1 MTTQVQAGGMVNTTL
16 MGGGALLVAGLGLA
30 LANLMM
36 SGHASF
42 NTGSDSVTWGL
53 PVVNYV
59 FFALASTGLTLVS
72 SLAMTFG
79 NKAFYPIAKRC
90 VYLSLVTLVA
100 GFASLA
106 LELGHPFRMLV
117 AIPFNFQVNS
127 PLNWMGVFYAV
138 FLVLGVLKFMKL
150 QSGDWDSTSSRQLG
164 IAALV
169 TECLAAGMLGM
180 AFGAMAMRP
189 MWYGTLVPL
198 YFLLTAACTGGAFA
212 LLMTYLSYG
221 SEAAMPEKVRALVQG
236 PLPAALAAVLGFTI
250 LVMGYQTVIGL
261 WSNADGM
268 QVWDYTV
275 GRAWFWI
282 ETAALLAAFY
292 LLASRKSLMAAA
304 VLVILGLFINRYEYV
319 IGGQLVPL
327 FKGSWIPGLIN
338 YTPSLTEWMLTV
350 MAFGIVLAGWAW
362 GERSLDLAAA
372 PGEQ

>member
-1 MTTQVQAGGMVNTTL
+1 MTTQVQSGGMVNTTL
-16 MGGGALLVAGLGLA
+16 MGGGALLVVGLGLA
-30 LANLMM
+30 LANLMTG
-36 SGHASF
+36 GHASF
-42 NTGSDSVTWGL
+42 NSGSDGVTWGL

-59 FFALASTGLTLVS
+59 YFALTSTGLTLVA
-72 SLAMTFG
+72 SLALTFG

-90 VYLSLVTLVA
+90 VFLSLITLVA

-106 LELGHPFRMLV
+106 LELGHPFRMLFAV
-117 AIPFNFQVNS
+117 PLNFQVNS

-150 QSGDWDSTSSRQLG
+150 HANDWDSDTSKKVGL
-164 IAALV
+164 AALV
-169 TECLAAGMLGM
+169 TECLAGGMLGM

-212 LLMTYLSYG
+212 LLMTYLTYG
-221 SEAAMPEKVRALVQG
+221 SESAMPEKVRALVQG

-268 QVWDYTV
+268 QVWDHIVSTP
-275 GRAWFWI
+275 WFWI
-282 ETAALLAAFY
+282 EAGALLAAFY
-292 LLASRKSLMAAA
+292 LLVSRSSLMVAALLII
-304 VLVILGLFINRYEYV
+304 VGLFINRYEFV

-327 FKGSWIPGLIN
+327 FKGSWVAGMIS
-338 YTPSLTEWMLTV
+338 YTPSITEWMLTV
-350 MAFGIVLAGWAW
+350 MAFGIVLAGWAF
-362 GERSLDLAAA
+362 GEKTFNLADA
-372 PGEQ
+372 PKD